1 MKKTSGFTL
10 VEMLIATIVMMA
22 VTGAVF
28 QLMNPTQGTFQ
39 AQPEVSDLQQRMRV
53 GADVLSADL
62 LMAGA
67 GTYMG
72 ATPGALLNFFAP
84 VMPHRRGDIDPD
96 QPDSFRDDAISLVFI
111 PPTPSQT
118 TVNKV
123 LGKGNSQEIDVNA
136 QRECGTNKHHA
147 LCGFEEGMRVMIFD
161 VTGTWDVTT
170 ITNVQDEALHL
181 QHNSKLSGAYD
192 SGSAVISQ
200 VATRTYYL
208 KSDDETQTYQLM
220 QYDGYQTDIPVVDNV
235 VKLQFEY
242 FGDPQPPRLIP
253 NKSLSDTV
261 GPWTTYGPKPPVVGA
276 DLNSQDEYATGENC
290 TFTVSDG
297 QHVPRLSVLGAG
309 GTQRVKLT
317 ASELTDG
324 PWCPNATVANR
335 FDADLLRIRQ
345 VRVTLRVQAALAAL
359 RGPAGV
365 LFSKGGSSTSAQRF
379 VPDQEIRFDIAPRNM
394 NVGR

>member
-1 MKKTSGFTL
+1 LAKAGFTL

-72 ATPGALLNFFAP
+72 ASPGALLNFFAP
-84 VMPHRRGDIDPD
+84 IMPQRRGEIDPD
-96 QPDSFRDDAISLVFI
+96 QPDIFRDDAISLVYI

-118 TVNKV
+118 TVIKAM
-123 LGKGNSQEIDVNA
+123 GKGNSQELSVTA
-136 QRECGTNKHHA
+136 QKECGTSKHDT
-147 LCGFEEGMRVMIFD
+147 LCNFKDGMRVMIFD
-161 VTGTWDVTT
+161 VDGSWDLVTLTG
-170 ITNVQDEALHL
+170 IQDEAQHL
-181 QHNSKLSGAYD
+181 QHSGKLSGPYS
-192 SGSAVISQ
+192 SGQAVITQ
-200 VATRTYYL
+200 VATKTYYL

-220 QYDGYQTDIPVVDNV
+220 QYDGYQTEIPVVDNV

-261 GPWTTYGPKPPVVGA
+261 GPWTTYGPKPPALNFDLDGA
-276 DLNSQDEYATGENC
+276 DEYATGENC
-290 TFTVSDG
+290 TFMVVDG
-297 QHVPRLSVLGAG
+297 QHVPRLAVLTSGV
-309 GTQRVKLT
+309 QRLKLT
-317 ASELTDG
+317 EDQLTDG
-324 PWCPNATVANR
+324 PWCPDGTSPNR

-379 VPDQEIRFDIAPRNM
+379 VPDQEIQFDIAPRNM

>member
-10 VEMLIATIVMMA
+10 VEMLIATVVMMA

-53 GADVLSADL
+53 GTDVLSADL

-72 ATPGALLNFFAP
+72 ASPGALLNFFAP
-84 VMPHRRGDIDPD
+84 VMPQRRGELDPD
-96 QPDSFRDDAISLVFI
+96 QPDSFRDDAISLVYI
-111 PPTPSQT
+111 PPTPTQT
-118 TVNKV
+118 TVNKAM
-123 LGKGNSQEIDVNA
+123 GKGNSQELDVDA

-147 LCGFEEGMRVMIFD
+147 LCGFEEGMRVLIYD
-161 VTGTWDVTT
+161 VDGSWDMVT

-181 QHNSKLSGAYD
+181 QHSGKLSGPYS
-192 SGSAVISQ
+192 SGQAVITQ

-253 NKSLSDTV
+253 NKSLSDSV
-261 GPWTTYGPKPPVVGA
+261 GPWTTYGPKPPA
-276 DLNSQDEYATGENC
+276 LNFDLDGSDEYATGENC
-290 TFTVSDG
+290 TFTVLNG
-297 QHVPRLSVLGAG
+297 QHVPRLAVLDSGV
-309 GTQRVKLT
+309 QRVKLT
-317 ASELTDG
+317 AAQLTDG
-324 PWCPNATVANR
+324 PWCPDGTSPNR

-365 LFSKGGSSTSAQRF
+365 LFSKGGNSTSAERF
-379 VPDQEIRFDIAPRNM
+379 VPDQEIQFDIAPRNM